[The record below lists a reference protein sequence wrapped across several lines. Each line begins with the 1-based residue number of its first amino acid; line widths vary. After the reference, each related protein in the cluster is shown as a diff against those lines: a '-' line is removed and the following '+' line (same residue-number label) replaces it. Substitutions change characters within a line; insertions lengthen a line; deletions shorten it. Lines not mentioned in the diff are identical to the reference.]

1 MAALF
6 TNVYFFPC
14 QLFFEVVRLFG
25 SDEDHP
31 MIGHFGQIF
40 RLLSLFTPL
49 KMVTKG
55 NRAGDADPILVSVEE
70 SFSTKKLEVL
80 QQKQK

>member
-6 TNVYFFPC
+6 TIVYFFPC

-31 MIGHFGQIF
+31 MIGHFG
-40 RLLSLFTPL
+40 
-49 KMVTKG
+49 
-55 NRAGDADPILVSVEE
+55 
-70 SFSTKKLEVL
+70 
-80 QQKQK
+80 